1 MPTFFKPYNLE
12 KILFQIRKLV
22 FLNSYFTVGFGFPYA
37 EHVKFIVEL
46 KIASIFVISFS
57 IRGETKI

>member
-1 MPTFFKPYNLE
+1 
-12 KILFQIRKLV
+12 LV
-22 FLNSYFTVGFGFPYA
+22 FLNGYFTVGFGFPYA
-37 EHVKFIVEL
+37 EHVRFIVEL